1 LVALANFMRLSP
13 RKGADPGFPVKFIG
27 VDAFHAAFL
36 NESRTRGRLLSPRT
50 GNPGTPLCPVQRGRK
65 SGVLR
70 ICSLITPAGE
80 MI

>member
-1 LVALANFMRLSP
+1 MRLSL

-36 NESRTRGRLLSPRT
+36 DESRTRGRLLGPRT
-50 GNPGTPLCPVQRGRK
+50 GNPGTLLCPLLRGRK
-65 SGVLR
+65 SGVAR

>member
-1 LVALANFMRLSP
+1 MP
-13 RKGADPGFPVKFIG
+13 
-27 VDAFHAAFL
+27 FHAAFL
-36 NESRTRGRLLSPRT
+36 NESRTRGRLLGPRT

-65 SGVLR
+65 FGVPR